1 MLKSECQI
9 GNRFVISKLLK
20 IGNSKQKPCNT
31 EETTSGLTISAPYT
45 PTTPREL
52 SDIRR
57 ACIWDFAG
65 SPSSLPQLPGP
76 KAQLVGSFRKLL
88 LELWFVF
95 VIQIIVAIFFIFI
108 FYELLKIY
116 IQPKENC
123 KSIPLLPNEMAI
135 AGNLTADS
143 SSGISLVCTTYFQKI
158 ITNLYEIG

>member
-1 MLKSECQI
+1 MLWRNELLKSECQI

-31 EETTSGLTISAPYT
+31 EEMTSGLTISAPYT

-95 VIQIIVAIFFIFI
+95 VVQIIVAIFFYFYILWIIKNIHPTKRKLQIYTIAAEWNGYSGQPYRWFI
-108 FYELLKIY
+108 WWNFPGLYNLLSK
-116 IQPKENC
+116 NH
-123 KSIPLLPNEMAI
+123 N
-135 AGNLTADS
+135 
-143 SSGISLVCTTYFQKI
+143 
-158 ITNLYEIG
+158 